1 MMHWIFWLSLI
12 ALAYTY
18 LGYPCML
25 GLLAR
30 RRHSPI
36 PRDRLS
42 FPFVS
47 VVIAAHNEEERISA
61 RIQNCLSLDYPRH
74 CLEVIIISDG
84 STDSTNEILRQYEDG
99 VIRPVVLPQRVGKAL
114 ALNCGVE
121 TAKGEILVF
130 ADARQSFAPDAIRE
144 LVVDFADPQIG
155 AVSGELVLSGSDCRP
170 SEHTAGLYWQYEKW
184 IRKTESR
191 VDSVVGATGAIYA
204 IRRKLFVPLP
214 AGTILDDVMI
224 PMRIAMAGHRV
235 VFEKRAVAYD
245 LPASSIEQEFQRK
258 VRTLAG
264 NFQILQFM
272 PELLSPF
279 RNRLFAQYVSHK
291 VTRLLAPYWLLS
303 LFVSSLVLGTGVY
316 GVALWAQI
324 AGYALALTGWLL
336 RRTPFHIPFASTA
349 LTFVMMHY
357 ASFLGLVY
365 FFKARQRPVD
375 VWVRN

>member
-1 MMHWIFWLSLI
+1 MMHWIFWCSLI
-12 ALAYTY
+12 ALVYTY

-25 GLLAR
+25 GLLAHR
-30 RRHSPI
+30 RQSPI
-36 PRDRLS
+36 LRNRLS
-42 FPFVS
+42 LPSVS
-47 VVIAAHNEEERISA
+47 VIIAAHNEEERISD
-61 RIQNCLSLDYPRH
+61 RIKNFLSLDYPRH

-84 STDSTNEILRQYEDG
+84 STDSTNEILRRYEKG
-99 VIRPVVLPQRVGKAL
+99 VIRPVILPKRVGKAL
-114 ALNCGVE
+114 ALNRGVE

-144 LVVDFADPQIG
+144 LVADFADPQIG
-155 AVSGELVLSGSDCRP
+155 AVSGELVLSGPDCRP
-170 SEHTAGLYWQYEKW
+170 PEHTAGLYWHYEKW

-191 VDSVVGATGAIYA
+191 VDSVIGATGAIYA
-204 IRRKLFVPLP
+204 IRKKLFVPLP

-279 RNRLFAQYVSHK
+279 RNRLFVQYVSHK

-316 GVALWAQI
+316 GVALWAQV

-336 RRTPFHIPFASTA
+336 RRTPLHVPFASIA

-365 FFKARQRPVD
+365 FLKARHRPVD

>member
-1 MMHWIFWLSLI
+1 MMHWIFWCSLI
-12 ALAYTY
+12 ALVYTY

-25 GLLAR
+25 GLLAHR
-30 RRHSPI
+30 RQSPI
-36 PRDRLS
+36 LRNRLS
-42 FPFVS
+42 LPSVS
-47 VVIAAHNEEERISA
+47 VVIAAHNEEERISD
-61 RIQNCLSLDYPRH
+61 RIKNCLSLDYPRH

-84 STDSTNEILRQYEDG
+84 STDSTNDILRRYEEG
-99 VIRPVVLPQRVGKAL
+99 VIRPVILPKRVGKAL
-114 ALNCGVE
+114 ALNRGVE

-144 LVVDFADPQIG
+144 LVADFADPQIG
-155 AVSGELVLSGSDCRP
+155 AVSGELVLSGPDCRP
-170 SEHTAGLYWQYEKW
+170 PEHTAGLYWQYEKW

-191 VDSVVGATGAIYA
+191 VDSVIGATGAIYA
-204 IRRKLFVPLP
+204 IRKKLFVPLP

-279 RNRLFAQYVSHK
+279 RNRLFVQYVSHK

-316 GVALWAQI
+316 GVALWAQV

-336 RRTPFHIPFASTA
+336 RRTPLHVPFASIA

-365 FFKARQRPVD
+365 FLKARQRPVD

>member
-1 MMHWIFWLSLI
+1 MMHWIFWCSLI
-12 ALAYTY
+12 ALVYTY

-25 GLLAR
+25 GLLAHR
-30 RRHSPI
+30 RQSPI
-36 PRDRLS
+36 LRNRLS
-42 FPFVS
+42 LPSVS
-47 VVIAAHNEEERISA
+47 VIIAAHNEEERISD
-61 RIQNCLSLDYPRH
+61 RIKNFLSLDYPRH

-84 STDSTNEILRQYEDG
+84 STDSTNEILRRYEKG
-99 VIRPVVLPQRVGKAL
+99 VIRPVILPKRVGKAL
-114 ALNCGVE
+114 ALNRGVE

-144 LVVDFADPQIG
+144 LVADFADPQIG
-155 AVSGELVLSGSDCRP
+155 AVSGELVLSGADCRP
-170 SEHTAGLYWQYEKW
+170 PEHTAGLYWHYEKW

-191 VDSVVGATGAIYA
+191 VDSVIGATGAIYA
-204 IRRKLFVPLP
+204 IRKKLFVPLP

-279 RNRLFAQYVSHK
+279 RNRLFVQYVSHK

-316 GVALWAQI
+316 GVALWAQV

-336 RRTPFHIPFASTA
+336 RRTPLHVPFASIA

-365 FFKARQRPVD
+365 FLKARHRPVD

>member
-1 MMHWIFWLSLI
+1 MMHWIFWCSLI
-12 ALAYTY
+12 ALVYTY

-25 GLLAR
+25 GLLAHR
-30 RRHSPI
+30 RQSPI
-36 PRDRLS
+36 LRNRLS
-42 FPFVS
+42 LPSVS
-47 VVIAAHNEEERISA
+47 VIIAAHNEEERISD
-61 RIQNCLSLDYPRH
+61 RIKNFLSLDYPRH

-84 STDSTNEILRQYEDG
+84 STDSTNEILRRYEKG
-99 VIRPVVLPQRVGKAL
+99 VIRPVILPKRVGKAL
-114 ALNCGVE
+114 ALNRGVE

-144 LVVDFADPQIG
+144 LVADFADPQIG
-155 AVSGELVLSGSDCRP
+155 AVSGELVLSGADCRP
-170 SEHTAGLYWQYEKW
+170 PEHTAGLYWHYEKW

-191 VDSVVGATGAIYA
+191 VDSVIGATGAIYA
-204 IRRKLFVPLP
+204 IRKKLFVPLP

-279 RNRLFAQYVSHK
+279 RNRLFVQYVSHK

-316 GVALWAQI
+316 GVALWAQV

-336 RRTPFHIPFASTA
+336 RRTPFHVPLASIA

-365 FFKARQRPVD
+365 FLKARHRPVD

>member
-1 MMHWIFWLSLI
+1 MMHWIFWFSLV

-30 RRHSPI
+30 RRQSPI
-36 PRDRLS
+36 RRDRLS
-42 FPFVS
+42 LPVVS
-47 VVIAAHNEEERISA
+47 VIIAANNEEERISD
-61 RIQNCLSLDYPRH
+61 RIKNCLSLDYPRH

-99 VIRPVVLPQRVGKAL
+99 VIRPVVLPQRVGKAI
-114 ALNCGVE
+114 ALNRGVE

-144 LVVDFADPQIG
+144 LVANFADPQIG
-155 AVSGELVLSGSDCRP
+155 AVSGELVLSGPDCPP
-170 SEHTAGLYWQYEKW
+170 SGYTAGLYWHYEKW
-184 IRKTESR
+184 IRKAESR

-204 IRRKLFVPLP
+204 IRKKLFVPLP

-224 PMRIAMAGHRV
+224 PMRIVMAGHRV

-258 VRTLAG
+258 VRTLTG

-279 RNRLFAQYVSHK
+279 RNRLFVQYFSHK
-291 VTRLLAPYWLLS
+291 VTRILAPYWLLS

-316 GVALWAQI
+316 GVALWAQV
-324 AGYALALTGWLL
+324 AGYTLALTGWLL
-336 RRTPFHIPFASTA
+336 RRTAFRVPLASIA

-357 ASFLGLVY
+357 AAFLGLVY

>member
-36 PRDRLS
+36 PRDRMS

-99 VIRPVVLPQRVGKAL
+99 VIRPVVLPTRVGKAL

-130 ADARQSFAPDAIRE
+130 ADARQSFAPDAIR
-144 LVVDFADPQIG
+144 
-155 AVSGELVLSGSDCRP
+155 
-170 SEHTAGLYWQYEKW
+170 
-184 IRKTESR
+184 
-191 VDSVVGATGAIYA
+191 
-204 IRRKLFVPLP
+204 
-214 AGTILDDVMI
+214 
-224 PMRIAMAGHRV
+224 
-235 VFEKRAVAYD
+235 
-245 LPASSIEQEFQRK
+245 
-258 VRTLAG
+258 
-264 NFQILQFM
+264 
-272 PELLSPF
+272 
-279 RNRLFAQYVSHK
+279 
-291 VTRLLAPYWLLS
+291 
-303 LFVSSLVLGTGVY
+303 
-316 GVALWAQI
+316 
-324 AGYALALTGWLL
+324 
-336 RRTPFHIPFASTA
+336 
-349 LTFVMMHY
+349 
-357 ASFLGLVY
+357 
-365 FFKARQRPVD
+365 
-375 VWVRN
+375 

>member
-1 MMHWIFWLSLI
+1 MMHWIFWFSLI
-12 ALAYTY
+12 ALVYTY

-30 RRHSPI
+30 RRQSPI
-36 PRDRLS
+36 LPDRLS
-42 FPFVS
+42 LPSVS
-47 VVIAAHNEEERISA
+47 VIIAAHNEEERISD
-61 RIQNCLSLDYPRH
+61 RIKNCLSLDYPRH

-84 STDSTNEILRQYEDG
+84 STDSTNEILRQFEDG
-99 VIRPVVLPQRVGKAL
+99 VIRPVVLPKRVGKAL
-114 ALNCGVE
+114 ALNRGVE

-144 LVVDFADPQIG
+144 LVADFADPQIG
-155 AVSGELVLSGSDCRP
+155 AVSGELVLIGPGSRP
-170 SEHTAGLYWQYEKW
+170 SGHTAGLYWQYEKW
-184 IRKTESR
+184 IRKAESR

-204 IRRKLFVPLP
+204 IRKKLFVPLP

-224 PMRIAMAGHRV
+224 PMRIVMAGHRV

-245 LPASSIEQEFQRK
+245 LPASSVEQEFQRK
-258 VRTLAG
+258 VRTLTG

-279 RNRLFAQYVSHK
+279 RNRLFVQYFSHK
-291 VTRLLAPYWLLS
+291 VTRMLAPYWLLS

-316 GVALWAQI
+316 GVALWAQV

-336 RRTPFHIPFASTA
+336 RRTPLHVPFASIA

-357 ASFLGLVY
+357 AAFLGLVY
-365 FFKARQRPVD
+365 FFKARHRPVD

>member
-99 VIRPVVLPQRVGKAL
+99 VIRPVVLPTRVGKAL

-144 LVVDFADPQIG
+144 LVADFADPQIG
-155 AVSGELVLSGSDCRP
+155 AVSGELVLSGPDSRP
-170 SEHTAGLYWQYEKW
+170 PEHTAGLYWQYEKW

-204 IRRKLFVPLP
+204 IRKKLFVPLP

-336 RRTPFHIPFASTA
+336 RRTPFHVPFASTA

-375 VWVRN
+375 VWVRS

>member
-1 MMHWIFWLSLI
+1 
-12 ALAYTY
+12 
-18 LGYPCML
+18 ML
-25 GLLAR
+25 GLLAHR
-30 RRHSPI
+30 RQSPI
-36 PRDRLS
+36 LRNRLS
-42 FPFVS
+42 LPSVS
-47 VVIAAHNEEERISA
+47 VIIAAHNEEERISD
-61 RIQNCLSLDYPRH
+61 RIKNFLSLDYPRH

-84 STDSTNEILRQYEDG
+84 STDSTNEILRRYEKG
-99 VIRPVVLPQRVGKAL
+99 VIRPVILPKRVGKAL
-114 ALNCGVE
+114 ALNRGVE

-144 LVVDFADPQIG
+144 LVADFADPQIG
-155 AVSGELVLSGSDCRP
+155 AVSGELVLSGADCRP
-170 SEHTAGLYWQYEKW
+170 PEHTAGLYWHYEKW

-191 VDSVVGATGAIYA
+191 VDSVIGATGAIYA
-204 IRRKLFVPLP
+204 IRKKLFVPLP

-279 RNRLFAQYVSHK
+279 RNRLFVQYVSHK

-316 GVALWAQI
+316 GVALWAQV

-336 RRTPFHIPFASTA
+336 RRTPLHVPFASIA

-365 FFKARQRPVD
+365 FLKARHRPVD